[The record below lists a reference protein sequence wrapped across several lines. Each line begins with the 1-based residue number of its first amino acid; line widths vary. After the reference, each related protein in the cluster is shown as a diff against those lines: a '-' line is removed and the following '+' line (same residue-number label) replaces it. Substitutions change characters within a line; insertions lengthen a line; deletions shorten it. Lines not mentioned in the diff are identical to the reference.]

1 MSVSVLKAN
10 LSNIDKKVK
19 EALELIH
26 YKPKKKRLFFK
37 PNIVG
42 PFSPRT
48 GVVTHFRV
56 VEALIKYFWGYEMIV
71 GEGVAIGSDF
81 KSSIEVS
88 GYRKLCKKYDI
99 PIVNLDYCER
109 FDVNWKYGV
118 LSLPKVL
125 EEYEYIDVP
134 TMKTHK
140 QTTVSLG
147 IKNQKGLLA
156 PLQKRWFHY
165 EGLEQLSSLI
175 KELQTV
181 VSPALTVV
189 DGILCLEGEGPVDFG
204 KPKKAELLVA
214 GEDVV
219 EVDNVC
225 SRLMGIDPKQ
235 VAHIPYREK
244 VEVLG
249 VPIDKAKMNFIPAKT
264 DYYNVY
270 NIFYQSNYSCSGC
283 LYATKNALA
292 YFYRNPVKF
301 IKFICGGKMEL
312 ISGRKPRLPTK
323 ADKVICLGDCCERF
337 AQEHN
342 LAHLKGCPPDSKD
355 IFDKLC

>member
-10 LSNIDKKVK
+10 LSNIDQKVK
-19 EALELIH
+19 EALELIR

-42 PFSPRT
+42 PYGPRS
-48 GVVTHFRV
+48 GVVTHYRV

-71 GEGVAIGSDF
+71 GEGVAIGSEF
-81 KSSIEVS
+81 KNCIEAS
-88 GYRKLCKKYDI
+88 GYRKMCKRYDI

-109 FDVNWKYGV
+109 YDIPWKYGV
-118 LSLPKVL
+118 LSMPKVL
-125 EEYEYIDVP
+125 EEYEYINVP
-134 TMKTHK
+134 TFKTHK
-140 QTTVSLG
+140 QTVVSLG

-175 KELQTV
+175 KELQTIIT
-181 VSPALTVV
+181 PDLTVV
-189 DGILCLEGEGPVDFG
+189 GGVYSLEGEGPVHFG
-204 KPKKAELLVA
+204 KAKKADLLAA

-225 SRLMGIDPKQ
+225 CRLMDVDPKN

-244 VEVLG
+244 FDVVG
-249 VPIDKAKMNFIPAKT
+249 MPIEKAQQHFLPAKT
-264 DYYNVY
+264 DYYTVF
-270 NIFYQSNYSCSGC
+270 NIYYQSNYSCSGC
-283 LYATKNALA
+283 LYATGNALKF
-292 YFYRNPVKF
+292 FYRHPMKF
-301 IKFICGGKMEL
+301 IKALCKGKIEV
-312 ISGRKPRLPTK
+312 ISGRRPRLPQK
-323 ADKVICLGDCCERF
+323 ADKVVCLGDCCERF

-342 LAHLKGCPPDSKD
+342 LAHVKGCPPDSRD
-355 IFDKLC
+355 IFDKIS

>member
-1 MSVSVLKAN
+1 MV
-10 LSNIDKKVK
+10 
-19 EALELIH
+19 
-26 YKPKKKRLFFK
+26 
-37 PNIVG
+37 
-42 PFSPRT
+42 
-48 GVVTHFRV
+48 
-56 VEALIKYFWGYEMIV
+56 V

-81 KSSIEVS
+81 KRSIEVS

-109 FDVNWKYGV
+109 YDVPWKYGV
-118 LSLPKVL
+118 LSLPKIL

-181 VSPALTVV
+181 VTPALTVV
-189 DGILCLEGEGPVDFG
+189 GGIYCLEGEGPVAFG
-204 KPKKAELLVA
+204 KTKKADLLVA

-219 EVDNVC
+219 DVDNVC
-225 SRLMGIDPKQ
+225 CRLMGLDAKQ
-235 VAHIPYREK
+235 VAHLPYREK

-249 VPIDKAKMNFIPAKT
+249 MPIDKVKSSFLPAQT
-264 DYYNVY
+264 DYYMVY
-270 NIFYQSNYSCSGC
+270 NIYYQANYSCSGC
-283 LYATKNALA
+283 LYATKNALEL
-292 YFYRNPVKF
+292 FYRHPLKFVKALC
-301 IKFICGGKMEL
+301 KGKIEV
-312 ISGRKPRLPTK
+312 ISGRRPHLPQK

-342 LAHLKGCPPDSKD
+342 LAHVKGCPPDSKD
-355 IFDKLC
+355 IFDKIT